1 MKTHTHNM
9 RRQRNVILILF
20 LFLPLLLLITFSYY
34 PALKLLELSFS
45 NWDGFSPTYDYVGFK
60 NYIKVFKDADLFR
73 SLANNLAYFVVGLF
87 QIALGLYFAL
97 VLNGRLKGRNFY
109 KSSIFMP
116 YILNGVAVSFMFN
129 FLYNY
134 ETSPVNQ
141 VLRAIGL
148 GDYAVKWLGM
158 GYWSNYS
165 LAYIGLWKNTGFAM
179 VVFLGALQS
188 IPRDY
193 YEAAEIDGANVFQQI
208 RYITIPLLVPTF
220 ITLLLFS
227 LGGIMK
233 GQFDL
238 FYQVIG
244 NNGVLYDVTDIMDT
258 FVYRSLKQDFDIG
271 MSTAAG
277 LYQSVFG
284 FIVIMV
290 TNTLIK
296 RGHPEQAL
304 F

>member
-193 YEAAEIDGANVFQQI
+193 YEAAEIDGASFWQKT
-208 RYITIPLLVPTF
+208 RYITFPQIKPVVELNLFLTINGALQAYFEPF
-220 ITLLLFS
+220 IITK
-227 LGGIMK
+227 GGPA
-233 GQFDL
+233 G
-238 FYQVIG
+238 
-244 NNGVLYDVTDIMDT
+244 TTTT
-258 FVYRSLKQDFDIG
+258 FVIETVN
-271 MSTAAG
+271 TAFEYSKFG
-277 LYQSVFG
+277 LASSMGVVLMM
-284 FIVIMV
+284 IVIV
-290 TNTLIK
+290 VVSIQRRLLRSDI
-296 RGHPEQAL
+296 
-304 F
+304 